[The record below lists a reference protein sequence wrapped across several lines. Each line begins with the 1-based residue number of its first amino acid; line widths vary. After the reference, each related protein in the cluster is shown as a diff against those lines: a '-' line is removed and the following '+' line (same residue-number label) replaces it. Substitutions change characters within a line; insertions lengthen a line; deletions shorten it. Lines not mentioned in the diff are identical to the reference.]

1 MECEPCV
8 VYGRRGLG
16 NGFSAFL
23 NEEFK
28 KDCMKKEIIM
38 QVNVWSVGLDVFSSS
53 FLIFFLCLTFPL

>member
-1 MECEPCV
+1 VECEPCV

-28 KDCMKKEIIM
+28 KEWKEERLYEER
-38 QVNVWSVGLDVFSSS
+38 NNNAS
-53 FLIFFLCLTFPL
+53 

>member
-1 MECEPCV
+1 
-8 VYGRRGLG
+8 
-16 NGFSAFL
+16 L